1 VSEKDIT
8 EEQVREETISNVNVA
23 AHYLYFAGVIVGA
36 FLLMVALIAVLGS
49 GGG

>member
-1 VSEKDIT
+1 MT
-8 EEQVREETISNVNVA
+8 EEQVREETIGNVNVA

-36 FLLMVALIAVLGS
+36 FVLMVALIALLGA